1 MKSKAEFTKKAP
13 MIEKSFADP
22 ISLSEEKNWES
33 EEFSDMSKFMYLANG
48 GPRTRTN
55 IAWNFHRHPR
65 YLRGC
70 AVFEIFI
77 NLHSSHIYV
86 LSIFYVPGSIFSPND
101 TKYESIIQKDIVF
114 VLMGLI
120 VSEGK
125 SHQIIIY
132 KMN

>member
-86 LSIFYVPGSIFSPND
+86 LSIFYVPQDPYSVPMTQNM
-101 TKYESIIQKDIVF
+101 K
-114 VLMGLI
+114 VLYRKI
-120 VSEGK
+120 
-125 SHQIIIY
+125 
-132 KMN
+132 

>member
-1 MKSKAEFTKKAP
+1 MT
-13 MIEKSFADP
+13 EKSFADP
-22 ISLSEEKNWES
+22 ISLVEEKNWES
-33 EEFSDMSKFMYLANG
+33 EEFSDMSRFMYVANE

-55 IAWNFHRHPR
+55 VTWNFHWHPQ
-65 YLRGC
+65 YPRGC

-86 LSIFYVPGSIFSPND
+86 LSIFYVPGTIFSPND

-114 VLMGLI
+114 ALMGLI
-120 VSEGK
+120 VLEGK

>member
-1 MKSKAEFTKKAP
+1 MT
-13 MIEKSFADP
+13 EKSFADP
-22 ISLSEEKNWES
+22 ISLLEEKNWES
-33 EEFSDMSKFMYLANG
+33 EEFSDMSKFMYLANE

-55 IAWNFHRHPR
+55 ITWNFHWHPQ
-65 YLRGC
+65 YPRGF

-86 LSIFYVPGSIFSPND
+86 LSIFYVPGTIFSPND

-120 VSEGK
+120 VLEGK